1 MFHITGLERAWVN
14 DDFFISFFI
23 FGWIVS
29 LSPQNSFSYDNQLFV
44 FLIQPFLCF
53 LFLSLAL
60 SSVFSTAHHGSLSYL
75 IKSELKQN
83 ISRHGDTQRPALIT
97 STLNPEH
104 VKCRV
109 VLVSITQLNWRRCDR
124 LHAQSAGRVLSCT
137 FIRACN
143 PSRWLSESPNKS
155 ND

>member
-1 MFHITGLERAWVN
+1 MLTFSFH
-14 DDFFISFFI
+14 FSFLGELFL
-23 FGWIVS
+23 
-29 LSPQNSFSYDNQLFV
+29 LSPRSLFSYDNQLFV

-53 LFLSLAL
+53 PFLSLAL

-75 IKSELKQN
+75 IKSELKQK

-104 VKCRV
+104 VKRRV
-109 VLVSITQLNWRRCDR
+109 VLVSSRSSIGGDVTVCTRNQRVP
-124 LHAQSAGRVLSCT
+124 RVLSCT

-143 PSRWLSESPNKS
+143 PSRWLSESANKS